1 MLIVLLRTVLI
12 FIVLGV
18 SMRLLGKR
26 QLGELEVSELIV
38 AVLVTNVAAQP
49 LSDTGLPLLN
59 ALFPMAALFS
69 CELLISGAALRIPRL
84 RQLLYGLPSVLVKDG
99 VIQQRAMRKNRV
111 SIDELA
117 EALRSGGVTDLS
129 KVRYAILETDGE
141 INPILFA
148 EAQPLTRGGMNGAE
162 PDGGLPHILINDG
175 RVLAD
180 NLALLGLDRA
190 WLEAELRR
198 QGAKSSREV
207 YYLSVDDARQVCCFK
222 KEGL

>member
-1 MLIVLLRTVLI
+1 MPVVLLRTILI
-12 FIVLGV
+12 FVVLGA

-26 QLGELEVSELIV
+26 QLGELELSELIV
-38 AVLVTNVAAQP
+38 AVLVTNIAAQP

-69 CELLISGAALRIPRL
+69 CELLISSAALKSPRL
-84 RQLLYGLPSVLVKDG
+84 RRLLYGLPSVLVKDG

-117 EALRSGGVTDLS
+117 EALRSGGVTDVS

-141 INPILFA
+141 INPILYA
-148 EAQPLTRGGMNGAE
+148 AAQPLTREGLHGGE
-162 PDGGLPHILINDG
+162 EDGGLPHVLINDG
-175 RVLAD
+175 RILSD

-198 QGAKSSREV
+198 RGAKSSREV
-207 YYLSVDDARQVCCFK
+207 YYLSVDDAGRVFYAA
-222 KEGL
+222 KERL